1 MNDIKDKIFD
11 LVFDEIE
18 SSDEK
23 KSILKAVEND
33 PELKKYFNVLKK
45 EKSMLS
51 GNTFTQASDDLLEA
65 NREKLSASISTES
78 KKINFTEIF
87 NIYGRKFLQYAAV
100 ILLTFY
106 ATMYHFSGSVIPGQ
120 NKSEPTVSELKTGV
134 IPYKNVA
141 VVSGESIYGDI
152 DMSKYKVENLRIDES
167 GDDITIDF
175 NVSTNKVIK
184 GSKNDPAIINT
195 LKYLVENE
203 NNAGVKLKTLKAM
216 DQSTDSRFK
225 ETLVKTM
232 LKDPD
237 ALIRRKAMKMLAD
250 QIKEKDVREALFQVV
265 LNDKDETNRI
275 EALSMLEESDAAY
288 AGKAVKSVSTE
299 NSEYFR
305 FKAEEMNENNEKGK

>member
-1 MNDIKDKIFD
+1 MSDIKDKIFD

-23 KSILKAVEND
+23 KSILKAVESD
-33 PELKKYFNVLKK
+33 PELKKYYNTLKK
-45 EKSMLS
+45 ERSLLNS
-51 GNTFTQASDDLLEA
+51 DAFESASDDLIER
-65 NREKLSASISTES
+65 NREKLSASISDEN
-78 KKINFTEIF
+78 KKINFSEIF

-106 ATMYHFSGSVIPGQ
+106 ATMYHFSGSGIPGQ
-120 NKSEPTVSELKTGV
+120 NKSEPTVSELKTGA
-134 IPYKNVA
+134 IPYQNVA

-167 GDDITIDF
+167 GDEITIDF

-232 LKDPD
+232 LKDAD